1 MIVASEPGLDDR
13 NNDRRPLWK
22 VAEWPLRWKVA
33 AVLTV
38 PLILAGTFGG
48 LRVQSQLSQ
57 AAQLSAAAD
66 HVAIVAPAVAVSD
79 ATEGL
84 ALAAVSGTN
93 SGPAVAAFD
102 AATAALNA
110 PSKRLD
116 PSAAAD
122 LASAVGMAASLR
134 NDVGTVPVPAAKVT
148 ERVNSVSQNIAAA
161 ISSAMSGIDDRSVDT
176 QLDRLRATLD
186 ARRALEMQRILIA
199 APDAQTDPVARAGVV
214 AATGSEVAVLDQLAA
229 MDGTSPDDIKAL
241 RNEASTRRAAF
252 TDAVN
257 PDPVANLDP
266 AADAQKSQGA
276 NASGKASADRYQRM
290 TNDFVTQLDDSVHA
304 GATSL
309 RSSALRDTA
318 IVLGAVLAAFVLAL
332 LVAASLI
339 DPIRKLR
346 LGALQV
352 ARRGLP
358 QEIERIRD
366 GKPLSPITPIG
377 VHSHDEMG
385 QLARAVD
392 DIHGQAVRLAGEQA
406 SLRVQIGDMFE
417 TLSRRSR
424 TLVEKQLA
432 LIEKLELDEDD
443 PQRLESLFQLDHLAT
458 RMRRNGDNLL
468 VLSGTAPPKDSF
480 EPIPLADVLRGALSE
495 VEDYQRVEIGGAP
508 DGALSGND
516 AADVVHLAAELIDN
530 ALRYSPP
537 ESPVSVTAARA
548 VDGGYLI
555 DIADSGIG
563 MHDEDLQAA
572 NGRLASGGEVTPDT
586 ARRMGLFVV
595 GRLATRH
602 GITVRLRP
610 TNIGAPR
617 PGVTASVHIPAT
629 SIVPVKSKLA
639 RPTGAGAA
647 VNGSSVNSSSTNGS
661 EATDAQPSA
670 ARPASIGTRRAAT
683 RNGSSPVRS
692 APQPQDD
699 QPVGEPKTS
708 ETTPIFQ
715 RMASEWLLDPNAPKT
730 GAANNQR
737 WASAADAGWNAA
749 RSASAAGTGPRTA
762 SGLPQRRPGARLV
775 PGGAASA
782 PGTSPKPQ
790 SNPGAGKQSASP
802 IRNAEAIRAALND
815 HVSGVRDGRTR
826 VGEKRDRNEGAR

>member
-1 MIVASEPGLDDR
+1 MHMVVASGPGLEDR
-13 NNDRRPLWK
+13 AQSRRTWWK

-33 AVLTV
+33 AVLAV
-38 PLILAGTFGG
+38 PLVLAGTFGS
-48 LRVQSQLSQ
+48 LRVQTTLEQ
-57 AAQLSAAAD
+57 ATKLSAAAD
-66 HVAIVAPAVAVSD
+66 NVSIVAPAVAVGD

-84 ALAAVSGTN
+84 ALSAVSGTN
-93 SGPAVAAFD
+93 SGPALAAFD
-102 AATAALNA
+102 AAAAALDA

-116 PSAAAD
+116 PASAAD
-122 LASAVGMAASLR
+122 LSSAVGLAASLR
-134 NDVGTVPVPAAKVT
+134 NDVGGTPVPVARVT
-148 ERVNSVSQNIAAA
+148 ERVSTVSQKIAAA
-161 ISSAMSGIDDRSVDT
+161 LNTALSGADDVSVDN
-176 QLDRLRATLD
+176 QVDRLRATLD
-186 ARRALEMQRILIA
+186 ARRALEMQRVLIA
-199 APDAQTDPVARAGVV
+199 APATRTDPIARADVL
-214 AATGSEVAVLDQLAA
+214 AATGSEVAILDQLAT
-229 MDGTSPDDIKAL
+229 MDDTDPDAINAL
-241 RNEASTRRAAF
+241 RNEAGARRAAF
-252 TDAVN
+252 VESADDQSGVV
-257 PDPVANLDP
+257 DPTVATQKEQ
-266 AADAQKSQGA
+266 AAA
-276 NASGKASADRYQRM
+276 ASGKSSADRYQRI
-290 TNDFVTQLDDSVHA
+290 TNDYVTELDDSVHA
-304 GATSL
+304 GATEL

-318 IVLGAVLAAFVLAL
+318 IVLGAVLVAFALAL
-332 LVAASLI
+332 LVASSLI

-352 ARRGLP
+352 ARRNLP
-358 QEIERIRD
+358 QEIERIRE
-366 GKPLSPITPIG
+366 GKPMSTITPVGIDT
-377 VHSHDEMG
+377 HEEIG

-468 VLSGTAPPKDSF
+468 VLSGTPAPKDSF
-480 EPIPLADVLRGALSE
+480 EAVPLGDVLRGALSE

-508 DGALSGND
+508 DGALTGSD

-537 ESPVSVTAARA
+537 DSAVSVTAARA

-555 DIADSGIG
+555 DIADHGIG

-572 NGRLASGGEVTPDT
+572 NARLASGGEVTPDT

-610 TNIGAPR
+610 TTIGAPR

-629 SIVPVKSKLA
+629 SIVPTKSKIA
-639 RPTGAGAA
+639 RPVQTRNGAA
-647 VNGSSVNSSSTNGS
+647 VEPTTNG
-661 EATDAQPSA
+661 AAVAGADTAQS

-683 RNGSSPVRS
+683 RNGSVR
-692 APQPQDD
+692 ATEQYN
-699 QPVGEPKTS
+699 GAEPARKPG

-715 RMASEWLLDPNAPKT
+715 RMASEWLLDPNAPVAKG
-730 GAANNQR
+730 GAANQR
-737 WASAADAGWNAA
+737 WASASDAGWNAA
-749 RSASAAGTGPRTA
+749 RAAGGASGGPRTA
-762 SGLPQRRPGARLV
+762 AGLPQRRPGARLV
-775 PGGAASA
+775 PGVAASA
-782 PGTSPKPQ
+782 APNSPKPQ
-790 SNPGAGKQSASP
+790 PNVPAEKQDSP
-802 IRNAEAIRAALND
+802 VRDAEAIRAALNN

-826 VGEKRDRNEGAR
+826 VGEKRDRNEGAK